1 MSTFSSAWRS
11 IFHHPLYVTLSTVTL
26 GLGIGVCVS
35 NFATV
40 DALVLR
46 PLLLPDLDRLVMVG
60 SQRYRYVASSMAVV
74 GGLALLLSAVG
85 LYSVMAFFVTE
96 RTHEIGIRMAMGAA
110 AGNVVSHV
118 VAHGLKLAGIGL
130 AIGLALAVL
139 VVRAMASLLFGV
151 TATDVVSLSVAV
163 LVLLAS
169 ALLACWIPAR
179 RAASVDPMTALRH
192 R

>member
-46 PLLLPDLDRLVMVG
+46 PLLLPDLDRL
-60 SQRYRYVASSMAVV
+60 
-74 GGLALLLSAVG
+74 
-85 LYSVMAFFVTE
+85 
-96 RTHEIGIRMAMGAA
+96 
-110 AGNVVSHV
+110 
-118 VAHGLKLAGIGL
+118 

-139 VVRAMASLLFGV
+139 VARAMASLLFGV

-179 RAASVDPMTALRH
+179 RAALVDPMTALRH